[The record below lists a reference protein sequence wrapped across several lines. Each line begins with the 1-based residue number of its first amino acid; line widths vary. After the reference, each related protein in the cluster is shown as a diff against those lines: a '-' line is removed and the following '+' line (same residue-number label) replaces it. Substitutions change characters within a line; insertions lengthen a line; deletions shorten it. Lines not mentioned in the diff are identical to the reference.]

1 MSDREAHGDCSLFE
15 EFVAVGRNIYKGG
28 KKAKI
33 PLLSGLQSQGRSL
46 LTECARMLTAS
57 SCCPSPIDQSGRLE
71 KLERGLSLIMCT
83 WKNGSGLWSAVR
95 HADLGAL
102 TSSSLLS
109 KHGKQGPEGHGQFS
123 LEGSGSEL
131 SHN

>member
-57 SCCPSPIDQSGRLE
+57 SCCPSPIDQS
-71 KLERGLSLIMCT
+71 
-83 WKNGSGLWSAVR
+83 VR
-95 HADLGAL
+95 KVREA
-102 TSSSLLS
+102 
-109 KHGKQGPEGHGQFS
+109 GKRPLPHHVYMEEPVRTVVS
-123 LEGSGSEL
+123 CEAC
-131 SHN
+131 